1 MQELNYRGFIRHW
14 IADATLAGIPII
26 LLIIYESYKCYL
38 AAKTRSVEMTAS
50 QYAKGLLPQQGRDNM
65 SE

>member
-1 MQELNYRGFIRHW
+1 MSLRAPDVMKFELSERE
-14 IADATLAGIPII
+14 LAGIPII

-50 QYAKGLLPQQGRDNM
+50 HMQTDCCPSKDVTT
-65 SE
+65 